1 MIVQQCGVQPTNVQ
15 DFAKSS
21 HVRSATALRIASRET
36 LAKLPCEHRS
46 TRAVSKGCRRIIARL
61 FGLRINLLAANFAA

>member
-1 MIVQQCGVQPTNVQ
+1 MVFIDKINLGKNLAYTHTE
-15 DFAKSS
+15 D
-21 HVRSATALRIASRET
+21 LRIASRET
-36 LAKLPCEHRS
+36 LAKLTCEHRS